1 MNTRTPSPDLEYYV
15 GKLQPPYESEGQ
27 AKIGRMFDE
36 YGIPFFYKQATMVCD
51 NGRRTI
57 WRPDFTLPTYN
68 NAVIQYCP
76 NGNSSTGIGSKSD
89 MARRN
94 NIAALFLEGSDL
106 VGPDWQKQLYDWLE
120 ELYHQPFAQRNNLNR
135 QDRY

>member
-1 MNTRTPSPDLEYYV
+1 MSTITPSPDLEYYL
-15 GKLQPPYESEGQ
+15 GKLQPQYESEGQ
-27 AKIGRMFDE
+27 TRIGRMLDE

-76 NGNSSTGIGSKSD
+76 NGNSPSSAGSKRD
-89 MARRN
+89 LARGN
-94 NIAALFLEGSDL
+94 NIAALFLNGSDL
-106 VGPDWQKQLYDWLE
+106 VGPDWQKRLYDRLE
-120 ELYHQPFAQRNNLNR
+120 ELYHEPFTQQISRNP

>member
-1 MNTRTPSPDLEYYV
+1 MRTEIPSRGLEYYL
-15 GKLQPPYESEGQ
+15 GKLQPQYESKGQ
-27 AKIGRMFDE
+27 AKIGRMLDE

-68 NAVIQYCP
+68 NAVIQYCQNGEGWP
-76 NGNSSTGIGSKSD
+76 NTGSRSD
-89 MARRN
+89 LARRN
-94 NIAALFLEGSDL
+94 NIAALFLKDSDL
-106 VGPDWQKQLYDWLE
+106 TGPDWQKRLYDRLE
-120 ELYHQPFAQRNNLNR
+120 ELYHQPFAQRNSLNR